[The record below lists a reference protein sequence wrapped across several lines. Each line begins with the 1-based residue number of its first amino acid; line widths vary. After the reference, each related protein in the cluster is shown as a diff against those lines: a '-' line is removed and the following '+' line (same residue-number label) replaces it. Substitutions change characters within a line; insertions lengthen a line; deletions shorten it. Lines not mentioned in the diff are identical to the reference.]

1 MIPIADG
8 SDSGGSI
15 RNPASF
21 NNLAGIRPSVGRV
34 PNYPKTLGWSQLGV
48 DGPLA
53 RTVADL
59 ALMMSVMAEPDERS
73 PLSFNEPA
81 SIFEQPLARDFR
93 GVKIA
98 WSRDL
103 GGLLSIDP
111 RVTAVL
117 EAVRPVFADL
127 GCEIVEGEPD
137 LRDADEIFRA
147 WRAFG
152 FVSAHRDHLRDHRDL
167 LKDTI
172 IWNTESGLNLSV
184 TDLVVAEEK
193 KTALYHRVREF
204 MQTHEF
210 LILPTCQVPP
220 FSADLPYPD
229 QLNGQ
234 PLKTYLD
241 WMGACYYI
249 TVTGHPAASVPAGFT
264 PEGLPVGLQI
274 VGRWRADFPVL
285 QLAHAFEQATK
296 FGERR
301 PAVAL

>member
-1 MIPIADG
+1 MA
-8 SDSGGSI
+8 SDFLKI
-15 RNPASF
+15 
-21 NNLAGIRPSVGRV
+21 
-34 PNYPKTLGWSQLGV
+34 
-48 DGPLA
+48 GPLI
-53 RTVADL
+53 TVAPIVHGSGDCAVEVRRLML
-59 ALMMSVMAEPDERS
+59 AEKFDYLAVPLPPSFRSSVLDA
-73 PLSFNEPA
+73 
-81 SIFEQPLARDFR
+81 
-93 GVKIA
+93 V
-98 WSRDL
+98 SRL
-103 GGLLSIDP
+103 P

-210 LILPTCQVPP
+210 LILPTKRE
-220 FSADLPYPD
+220 
-229 QLNGQ
+229 
-234 PLKTYLD
+234 PL
-241 WMGACYYI
+241 
-249 TVTGHPAASVPAGFT
+249 
-264 PEGLPVGLQI
+264 
-274 VGRWRADFPVL
+274 RWRLKRWFPEFYFRKVR
-285 QLAHAFEQATK
+285 QLAGHALAQK
-296 FGERR
+296 
-301 PAVAL
+301 P